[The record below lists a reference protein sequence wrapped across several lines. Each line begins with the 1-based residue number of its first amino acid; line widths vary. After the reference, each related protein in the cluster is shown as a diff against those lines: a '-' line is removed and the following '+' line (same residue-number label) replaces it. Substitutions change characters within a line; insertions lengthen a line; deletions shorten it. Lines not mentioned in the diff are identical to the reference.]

1 MVCLKLF
8 MDILF
13 VIVISYFSFK
23 FIQVLMKMKQRPIF
37 PNSSEIGFVRK
48 HPDKPL
54 DSPTYSEQKV
64 GIIIH
69 SIVLLFVIVMFLLGA
84 FLQLFNWSLYLLLFL
99 PMANTSNLFNL
110 FALVEDGLL
119 TGSRFIPW
127 KRIKSFQ
134 FVPIDIN
141 HRFYGYSKEANDGFE
156 LKIKTKVF
164 TTSCIV
170 TSAEMKE
177 KLSEILN
184 EHILMKENEAVL
196 EEQR

>member
-84 FLQLFNWSLYLLLFL
+84 FLQLFNWSFSLLLFF
-99 PMANTSNLFNL
+99 PMANTANLFNL
-110 FALVEDGLL
+110 FAVVEGGLL
-119 TGSRFIPW
+119 TGNRFVTCKNINS
-127 KRIKSFQ
+127 IQ
-134 FVPIDIN
+134 FVHIDLN
-141 HRFYGYSKEANDGFE
+141 H
-156 LKIKTKVF
+156 I
-164 TTSCIV
+164 I
-170 TSAEMKE
+170 
-177 KLSEILN
+177 
-184 EHILMKENEAVL
+184 
-196 EEQR
+196 